1 MFSPQKKDKAVIS
14 SVNPSNWLLQNLG
27 KLPGYQREVKRE
39 RRVNSLGERIDKADR
54 HYIF

>member
-39 RRVNSLGERIDKADR
+39 RKVNSLGERIDKADR